1 MKKQEIRDLIITGN
15 YMIGYDGIR
24 EPIDW
29 KDYANKLEEIL
40 TQNEG
45 ALPSATQKGNSETCQ
60 KCQSLAKHK
69 ISLIEENGVLRQR
82 LIDAGLETPAIRI
95 DLSRGA

>member
-1 MKKQEIRDLIITGN
+1 MTKSEIRDLIITGN
-15 YMIGYDGIR
+15 YMIGDDGIR

-29 KDYANKLEEIL
+29 EDYANKLEEIL

-45 ALPSATQKGNSETCQ
+45 ALPSTSQKGNVETCK

-69 ISLIEENGVLRQR
+69 ISLIEENEVLRQR
-82 LIDAGLETPAIRI
+82 LIDAGLEKPAIII
-95 DLSRGA
+95 DPSRLA